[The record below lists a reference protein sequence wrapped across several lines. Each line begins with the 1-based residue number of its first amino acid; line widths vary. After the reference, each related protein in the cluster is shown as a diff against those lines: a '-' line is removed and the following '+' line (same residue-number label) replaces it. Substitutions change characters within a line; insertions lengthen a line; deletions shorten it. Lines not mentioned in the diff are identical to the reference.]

1 VDAFWQWLTQPGGLI
16 SGDWTYYAQGRATA
30 AEYAHAIRTAIGNL
44 AYASDPTAASEFYR
58 RLRETGA
65 YAGDFNYYASGAAQA
80 SEVENLINV
89 ASGAL
94 YNQAQTVASQPPAP
108 VSAPVAPPAP
118 APTPAPAPVTP
129 PTPTPAPAPPAPEP
143 IDWKA
148 RVQALYP
155 WLPASLVSLFAER
168 WSETGDPNLALAEVR
183 ASDAYNQAFP
193 GIKRDDGSLR
203 MSEQEWFS
211 TREAYST
218 LFREFGLNNNLFTDR
233 FTELMEGNVSP
244 SELAGRLGGAF
255 ELMNNIPEV
264 RDAFEG
270 LYGVSGGAAVFA
282 WFIDPDLGQAIIDK
296 RVSVAQVAGEGL
308 ARGFDTIGSG
318 LAERLVA
325 GGVDQGLARNFFV
338 QAEGQL
344 FTLDQLAQRHRD
356 PDDTFDLEEFAEAN
370 IFGDAEQTR
379 RIRRLLRQE
388 ASLFQTGGFGQVT
401 TSQDFA
407 LTGLTPR

>member
-1 VDAFWQWLTQPGGLI
+1 
-16 SGDWTYYAQGRATA
+16 
-30 AEYAHAIRTAIGNL
+30 
-44 AYASDPTAASEFYR
+44 
-58 RLRETGA
+58 
-65 YAGDFNYYASGAAQA
+65 
-80 SEVENLINV
+80 
-89 ASGAL
+89 
-94 YNQAQTVASQPPAP
+94 
-108 VSAPVAPPAP
+108 
-118 APTPAPAPVTP
+118 
-129 PTPTPAPAPPAPEP
+129 
-143 IDWKA
+143 
-148 RVQALYP
+148 
-155 WLPASLVSLFAER
+155 
-168 WSETGDPNLALAEVR
+168 
-183 ASDAYNQAFP
+183 
-193 GIKRDDGSLR
+193 

-211 TREAYST
+211 TREAYGT
-218 LFREFGLNNNLFTDR
+218 LFREFGLNNNLFDDR
-233 FTELMEGNVSP
+233 FTELMAGNVSP
-244 SELAGRLGGAF
+244 SDLAGRLGGAF

-270 LYGVSGGAAVFA
+270 LYGVQGGAAVFA

-296 RVSVAQVAGEGL
+296 KVSVAQVAGEGL

-370 IFGDAEQTR
+370 VFGDATQTR

-407 LTGLTPR
+407 LTGLVAR